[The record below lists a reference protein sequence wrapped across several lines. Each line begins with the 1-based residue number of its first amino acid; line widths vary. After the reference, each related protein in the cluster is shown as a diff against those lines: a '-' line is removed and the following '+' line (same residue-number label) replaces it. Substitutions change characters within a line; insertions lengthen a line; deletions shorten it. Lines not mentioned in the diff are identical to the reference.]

1 MIRAEVLLHRI
12 EESRQLLYQLGSEYG
27 LQHPKVLKQSMDL
40 DELLNSYN
48 KIKYGKYA
56 KPAIQTIDFHETCN
70 LREVLPELI
79 QDY

>member
-1 MIRAEVLLHRI
+1 MIRAEVLLQRI
-12 EESRQLLYQLGSEYG
+12 EESRQMLYQLDREYG
-27 LQHPKVLKQSMDL
+27 LRHPKVLQQSMDL
-40 DELLNSYN
+40 DELLNDYN

-56 KPAIQTIDFHETCN
+56 KPATQSIEFHETCN